1 MWGQLLEAYLEH
13 RAAQEGQRPRQGP
26 LLVGERGGITR
37 TTINRTVTKV
47 AARANLGAAER
58 QRVTPHAFRHTV
70 ATRVARTRD
79 LVTAAD
85 LLGHSSLT
93 TTRRYATASVEE
105 LEDAVEAL
113 YDA

>member
-1 MWGQLLEAYLEH
+1 
-13 RAAQEGQRPRQGP
+13 
-26 LLVGERGGITR
+26 
-37 TTINRTVTKV
+37 
-47 AARANLGAAER
+47 
-58 QRVTPHAFRHTV
+58 V

-93 TTRRYATASVEE
+93 TTRRYAKASVEE